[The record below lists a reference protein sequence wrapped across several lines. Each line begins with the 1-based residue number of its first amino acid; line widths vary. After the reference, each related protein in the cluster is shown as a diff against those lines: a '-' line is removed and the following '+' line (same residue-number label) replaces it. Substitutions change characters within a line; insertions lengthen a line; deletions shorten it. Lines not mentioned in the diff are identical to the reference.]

1 VILQVSSE
9 KEVLTYVAKRYGYSA
24 GLALLRAKARE
35 QAKNEIEELN
45 TTRAARRELVA
56 KLLEEPSAEIAEK
69 AKAALGREAELRAAI
84 REKTAELRAAMRPLR
99 KAVKIY
105 DGVIVAA
112 LATAGYDVSPRTELD
127 PVDSKLVVET
137 RRKTKE
143 AEAKA

>member
-1 VILQVSSE
+1 MQMSSE
-9 KEVLTYVAKRYGYSA
+9 KDILAYTAKRYGYAA

-35 QAKNEIEELN
+35 QAKGELEELN
-45 TTRAARRELVA
+45 AARAARRELVA
-56 KLLEEPSAEIAEK
+56 KLLEEPSAEIAEQVRET
-69 AKAALGREAELRAAI
+69 LGREAELRDII
-84 REKTAELRAAMRPLR
+84 REKTADLRAAMRPIR
-99 KAVKIY
+99 RAVKIY

-137 RRKTKE
+137 RRRR

>member
-1 VILQVSSE
+1 MSSE
-9 KEVLTYVAKRYGYSA
+9 KDILTYVAKRYGYAA

-35 QAKNEIEELN
+35 QTKNELEELN
-45 TTRAARRELVA
+45 AARAARRELVA
-56 KLLEEPSAEIAEK
+56 KLLEEPTIELAEQ

-84 REKTAELRAAMRPLR
+84 REKTAEVRAAARPIR

-105 DGVIVAA
+105 DSIITTA

-127 PVDSKLVVET
+127 PVDTKLVIET
-137 RRKTKE
+137 KSRRK

>member
-1 VILQVSSE
+1 MSE

-45 TTRAARRELVA
+45 AARRERRELMA
-56 KLLEEPSAEIAEK
+56 KLLNEPTIEIAEQT
-69 AKAALGREAELRAAI
+69 KAALGREAELRAAI
-84 REKTAELRAAMRPLR
+84 NEKTADLRAAMRPIR
-99 KAVKIY
+99 KTVKFY

-112 LATAGYDVSPRTELD
+112 LSTAGYDTNPRTELD
-127 PVDSKLVVET
+127 PVDTKLIIET
-137 RRKTKE
+137 RRKAK

>member
-1 VILQVSSE
+1 MSE
-9 KEVLTYVAKRYGYSA
+9 KDILTYVAKRYGYAA

-35 QAKNEIEELN
+35 QAKAEIEELN

-56 KLLEEPSAEIAEK
+56 KLLEEPTAETAEK

-84 REKTAELRAAMRPLR
+84 REKTADLRAASRPIR
-99 KAVKIY
+99 RAVKIY
-105 DGVIVAA
+105 DGVIAAA

-127 PVDSKLVVET
+127 AVDEKLVIET
-137 RRKTKE
+137 RRRR

>member
-1 VILQVSSE
+1 MSSE

-56 KLLEEPSAEIAEK
+56 KLLEEPSAEIAEQVK
-69 AKAALGREAELRAAI
+69 ETLGREAELRGVI
-84 REKTAELRAAMRPLR
+84 NEKTAEVRAAMKPLR
-99 KAVKIY
+99 AAVKIY
-105 DGVIVAA
+105 DGIILAELAA
-112 LATAGYDVSPRTELD
+112 AGYDTSPRTELD
-127 PVDSKLVVET
+127 QIDEKLVIET
-137 RRKTKE
+137 TKSKRKVK